1 MRNEALVGYLLH
13 QRSYQE
19 KRAIYYLFSQQ
30 HGVVHGIG
38 KKGAPLF
45 EVLQLFA
52 TGKRDLKTFSQITIS
67 HLTQNDWQ
75 AHEAESLVNAQSNDE
90 QSQNADTDASYGS
103 ADLAKAQPTSSS
115 TSSNIQRYGQIKG
128 QQQYAALYL
137 NEILWKLLPSEDP
150 MPVLWQHYQD
160 SLNLLK
166 QPLTADE
173 LRLCLRQFE
182 QQLFKELGFALN
194 LNEDSNSEIIE
205 AQTTYRFLADTGLM
219 PVVAALP
226 ADIEGSAQDSLSSSS
241 ALFSGQEIL
250 LMTKLGIVAA
260 TVNSWSRLNRQ
271 LIDQLLDYQPL
282 QSRLLWQQQQ
292 RYQ

>member
-30 HGVVHGIG
+30 HGVIHGVG

-45 EVLQLFA
+45 ESLQLFA
-52 TGKRDLKTFSQITIS
+52 TGKRDLKTFTQITMS
-67 HLTQNDWQ
+67 HLDRLQIDDHSIEQ
-75 AHEAESLVNAQSNDE
+75 ADSELSSNAVSHTAAQSL
-90 QSQNADTDASYGS
+90 Q
-103 ADLAKAQPTSSS
+103 LPVSSHL
-115 TSSNIQRYGQIKG
+115 QRYGQIRG

-150 MPVLWQHYQD
+150 MPVLWQHYQN
-160 SLNLLK
+160 SLALLK
-166 QPLTADE
+166 QPLSADE

-182 QQLFKELGFALN
+182 QHLFKELGFALS
-194 LNEDSNSEIIE
+194 LTEDSRLEAIE
-205 AQTTYRFLADTGLM
+205 AGTTYCFLADTGFM
-219 PVVAALP
+219 PVIAEMPV
-226 ADIEGSAQDSLSSSS
+226 DDDGSSQASLCTSPS
-241 ALFSGQEIL
+241 ALFEGQEIL
-250 LMTKLGIVAA
+250 SMTELGIVAA
-260 TVNSWSRLNRQ
+260 TLNPWSRLNRQ

>member
-1 MRNEALVGYLLH
+1 MRNEPLVGYLLH

-19 KRAIYYLFSQQ
+19 KRAIYYLFSEQ

-45 EVLQLFA
+45 EPLQLFA
-52 TGKRDLKTFSQITIS
+52 TGKRDLKTFTQMTIS
-67 HLTQNDWQ
+67 PFERPIRDNQ
-75 AHEAESLVNAQSNDE
+75 ALEQTDKTDKQATKAFSDYLANQTSQTIQS
-90 QSQNADTDASYGS
+90 S
-103 ADLAKAQPTSSS
+103 ASS
-115 TSSNIQRYGQIKG
+115 TTQRYGQIRG

-137 NEILWKLLPSEDP
+137 NEILWKLLPTEDP
-150 MPVLWQHYQD
+150 MPVLWQYYQN

-166 QPLTADE
+166 QPLSAEE

-182 QQLFKELGFALN
+182 QQLFKELGFALS
-194 LNEDSNSEIIE
+194 LTEDSSLE
-205 AQTTYRFLADTGLM
+205 AIDAESTYRFLADTGFM
-219 PVVAALP
+219 PVIAQAP
-226 ADIEGSAQDSLSSSS
+226 TESAPTSSL
-241 ALFSGQEIL
+241 FRGEEIL
-250 LMTKLGIVAA
+250 AMAKLGITAA
-260 TVNSWSRLNRQ
+260 TINSWSRLNRQ

>member
-1 MRNEALVGYLLH
+1 MRNEALTGYLLH

-19 KRAIYYLFSQQ
+19 KRAIYSLFSQQ

-45 EVLQLFA
+45 ELLQLFA

-67 HLTQNDWQ
+67 PFASCQKNEPPVT
-75 AHEAESLVNAQSNDE
+75 V
-90 QSQNADTDASYGS
+90 ADR
-103 ADLAKAQPTSSS
+103 SS
-115 TSSNIQRYGQIKG
+115 TAAHSPSYGQIRG

-137 NEILWKLLPSEDP
+137 NEILWKLLPTEDP
-150 MPVLWQHYQD
+150 MPVLWQRYQD

-182 QQLFKELGFALN
+182 WHLFKELGFALN
-194 LNEDSNSEIIE
+194 LSEDSSLEAIE
-205 AQTTYRFLADTGLM
+205 AGVTYRFLADTGFV
-219 PVVAALP
+219 PVLAEAST
-226 ADIEGSAQDSLSSSS
+226 DLSSSS
-241 ALFSGQEIL
+241 ALFRGEEIL
-250 LMTKLGIVAA
+250 SMTQLGIVD
-260 TVNSWSRLNRQ
+260 TTLSLWSRLHRQ
-271 LIDQLLDYQPL
+271 LIDQMLDYQPL